1 MIEPDALAEY
11 IGFTEQ
17 EVKVLCARY
26 DMDFGEVKKWYD
38 GYLFRDNLH
47 IYSPKSVVSAMR
59 SGRFGTYWNK
69 TETFEALRDYINMN
83 FNGLKDSVVGLLAGV
98 RKKIDIGTFANDMTS
113 LETADDV
120 LTLLIHLGYLGYDPV
135 LEEVYIPNNEVATEF
150 VNAVKS
156 AGWDEVVRAVKNS
169 EDRN

>member
-1 MIEPDALAEY
+1 
-11 IGFTEQ
+11 
-17 EVKVLCARY
+17 
-26 DMDFGEVKKWYD
+26 
-38 GYLFRDNLH
+38 
-47 IYSPKSVVSAMR
+47 
-59 SGRFGTYWNK
+59 
-69 TETFEALRDYINMN
+69 MN

-135 LEEVYIPNNEVATEF
+135 LEGVYIPNTEVATEF